1 MVNPYAAY
9 IKTDL
14 ETMPLPKIIASGYER
29 IILELKS
36 AIEDI
41 KTGDLKSKIN
51 HIHKALEI
59 LRVLRLGLDFEKGGE
74 IAVNLDNIYEF
85 LERHIS
91 LGNLKNDEKIL
102 NEAIEILN
110 IVKSGWDEIA

>member
-1 MVNPYAAY
+1 MTNPYETY
-9 IKTDL
+9 LKTGL
-14 ETMPLPKIIASGYER
+14 ETMPLPKVISSGYER

-41 KTGDLKSKIN
+41 KKGDTKGKLD
-51 HIHKALEI
+51 HIHRALEI

-102 NEAIEILN
+102 NEAIKILDT
-110 IVKSGWDEIA
+110 VKSGWDEIS

>member
-1 MVNPYAAY
+1 MVNPYESY
-9 IKTDL
+9 LKTGL
-14 ETMPLPKIIASGYER
+14 ETMPLPKVIANGYER
-29 IILELKS
+29 IVLELKS
-36 AIEDI
+36 AIESI
-41 KTGDLKSKIN
+41 KTGDIKSKIS
-51 HIHKALEI
+51 HIHRALEI

-110 IVKSGWDEIA
+110 TVKSGWDEIA